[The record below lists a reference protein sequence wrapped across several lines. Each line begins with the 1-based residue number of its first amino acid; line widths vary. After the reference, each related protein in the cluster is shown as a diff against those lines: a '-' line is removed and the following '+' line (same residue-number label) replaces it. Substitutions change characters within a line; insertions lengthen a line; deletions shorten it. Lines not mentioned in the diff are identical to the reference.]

1 MVAGSPKQAR
11 GFAYHHSL
19 MWILYNHFRIYFDST
34 NDLVV
39 RRSEF
44 RLEVLLA
51 RVIVGARC
59 SKEARGFMNCHGPL
73 RTSLCYFQS
82 QFDSINVSAA
92 RSREV
97 ELEVPLARICAA
109 AELAKQARV
118 CMRCH
123 SLAPTFHGQF
133 ETQFEFIRLP
143 CNLMKYFHEVQ
154 VLIQQNCRPAHHGC
168 RRRRLSSASS

>member
-109 AELAKQARV
+109 AKLAKQHESV
-118 CMRCH
+118 CVVTVSLRLFMANSKLNSSSSDTSSSWRSFLH
-123 SLAPTFHGQF
+123 SSLV
-133 ETQFEFIRLP
+133 I
-143 CNLMKYFHEVQ
+143 
-154 VLIQQNCRPAHHGC
+154 
-168 RRRRLSSASS
+168 